1 VKSARLFANS
11 QNEGAK
17 HMVVLVFFRTTRG
30 QRGLFLLFEGSRL
43 KKNKFLKAPFNIFKV
58 LGVVWGV
65 LKTR

>member
-1 VKSARLFANS
+1 
-11 QNEGAK
+11 
-17 HMVVLVFFRTTRG
+17 MVVVDFFRTTRL